1 MSLHA
6 PGWWWM
12 SSGDSESDEATELRW
27 LCGGGVEVEEGGEVK
42 RSEETPV
49 GGSPFDGGK
58 VDVGDASVCDT
69 KKVDSCVETR
79 GGCADC
85 IGSEAGTQTEGGDL
99 DSSERD
105 GDNVLDGCESDDAVT
120 VRDGIVHDSDASGLE
135 ACDSGCDDF
144 VEGVDIDIEDVNKED
159 LDEIDTCVE
168 TSDVCV
174 GCIGSEADS
183 CTGGGG

>member
-1 MSLHA
+1 
-6 PGWWWM
+6 M
-12 SSGDSESDEATELRW
+12 SSGDSESDEATELGW
-27 LCGGGVEVEEGGEVK
+27 SCCGEVEVGEGDEVK

-58 VDVGDASVCDT
+58 VDVEDASVGDT
-69 KKVDSCVETR
+69 KKVGSCVKTR

-85 IGSEAGTQTEGGDL
+85 MSGEAGTRTEGGDL
-99 DSSERD
+99 GSSERD
-105 GDNVLDGCESDDAVT
+105 GDDVLSGCESDDAVT
-120 VRDGIVHDSDASGLE
+120 VRDGIVHDSDASDLE

-174 GCIGSEADS
+174 GCIGGEADS